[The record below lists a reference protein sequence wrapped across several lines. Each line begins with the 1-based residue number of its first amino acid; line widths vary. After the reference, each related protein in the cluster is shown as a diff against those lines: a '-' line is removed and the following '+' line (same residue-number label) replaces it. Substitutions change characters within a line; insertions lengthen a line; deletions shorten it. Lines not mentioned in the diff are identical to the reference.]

1 MSATPI
7 RPILICYDGSVG
19 ARRAIECAGTL
30 FPGRDAIVL
39 HTWRPV
45 AGIAAAYA
53 IVPAAAYGE
62 GELSRAALKL
72 AEEGVGLAE
81 AAGLK
86 PRAQIV
92 EAAMDAVW
100 HAILSVAEQ
109 DDVAVVVLGARGLS
123 HLKSAVLGSISHAVA
138 QHAHRPVLI
147 VPPASLCTALATGT
161 SVPEGRTDTLTT
173 A

>member
-1 MSATPI
+1 MNVMPT
-7 RPILICYDGSVG
+7 RPILICYDGSAG

-45 AGIAAAYA
+45 AGITAAYA

-62 GELSRAALKL
+62 GELSRAASKL
-72 AEEGVGLAE
+72 AEEGVGLAK

-123 HLKSAVLGSISHAVA
+123 PLKSAVLGSISHAVA

-147 VPPASLCTALATGT
+147 VPPASVCAAPAKDTCVA
-161 SVPEGRTDTLTT
+161 ERRTDTLTT

>member
-1 MSATPI
+1 VSATPI
-7 RPILICYDGSVG
+7 RPILICYDGSAG

-53 IVPAAAYGE
+53 GVPAAAHGE
-62 GELSRAALKL
+62 RELSRAALKL
-72 AEEGVGLAE
+72 VEEGVGLAE
-81 AAGLK
+81 AAGLG
-86 PRAQIV
+86 PRAQIA

-109 DDVAVVVLGARGLS
+109 DDVAAVVLGARGLS
-123 HLKSAVLGSISHAVA
+123 PLKSAVLGSISHAVA

-147 VPPASLCTALATGT
+147 VPPASPSEAPATDAC
-161 SVPEGRTDTLTT
+161 VAEGRTATLTT